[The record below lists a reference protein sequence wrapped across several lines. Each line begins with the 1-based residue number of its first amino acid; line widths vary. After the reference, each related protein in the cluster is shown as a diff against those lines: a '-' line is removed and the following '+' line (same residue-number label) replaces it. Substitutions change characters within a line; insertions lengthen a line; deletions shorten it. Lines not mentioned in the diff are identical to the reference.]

1 MGARRSKT
9 SKAEKD
15 QQRITEILQG
25 LDDEY
30 PDVNCSLH
38 HHNPYQ
44 LLMATFLAA
53 QCNHLRVTLLTPP
66 LFDRYPPPPTLQR
79 LP

>member
-15 QQRITEILQG
+15 QQRITEILKG

-44 LLMATFLAA
+44 LLMATILSA
-53 QCNHLRVTLLTPP
+53 
-66 LFDRYPPPPTLQR
+66 
-79 LP
+79 

>member
-15 QQRITEILQG
+15 QQRIAEILKG

-30 PDVNCSLH
+30 PDVPDNLDFLSDPEQDIALVD
-38 HHNPYQ
+38 Y
-44 LLMATFLAA
+44 LLQYTQASEP
-53 QCNHLRVTLLTPP
+53 NRV
-66 LFDRYPPPPTLQR
+66 
-79 LP
+79 